1 LSLHLE
7 LTLPDRSSGVFFGG
21 VADAD
26 VSADGTLLVLDA
38 LTKTIYRFR
47 PDGSFLDSLGR
58 PGQGPGELRQP
69 VDIEVGPAGEI
80 AVADG
85 VNGRVTYWTPA
96 GQLAASTRI
105 LGWPAGMWWR
115 PSGLYLKTFRTLASG
130 NAVFFYR
137 LTPGADTTGPP
148 RLTFTFER
156 DPRTL
161 AMRGVSCDLCPAAIT
176 RQGEAVVVDPDPVA
190 YRVAQIREGGAVV
203 RVWERTGLP
212 PVGFTSSELQQIRA
226 GLKRVGLPFEP
237 QRHKYRP
244 RIGAIAI
251 DEQERLWVLRRMP
264 EGEPPRLDV
273 FGPDGRLLA
282 ELRVPGGVREFVVRS
297 GRVLTIG
304 ETPDGE
310 PVVHVY
316 RIGR

>member
-1 LSLHLE
+1 LE
-7 LTLPDRSSGVFFGG
+7 LTLPGRSSDVFFGG

-26 VSADGTLLVLDA
+26 MSADGILLVLDA

-47 PDGSFLDSLGR
+47 ADGSFLDSLAR
-58 PGQGPGELRQP
+58 PGRGPGELRQP

-80 AVADG
+80 AVVDG
-85 VNGRVTYWTPA
+85 GNGRVTYWTAA
-96 GQLAASTRI
+96 GQLAGSTRI
-105 LGWPAGMWWR
+105 LGWPVGMWWR
-115 PSGLYLKTFRTLASG
+115 PSGLHLKTSRTLASG

-137 LTPGADTTGPP
+137 FTPGADTTGPP
-148 RLTFTFER
+148 MVTFTFER
-156 DPRTL
+156 NLGTL

-190 YRVAQIREGGAVV
+190 YRVAQIREAGAVV
-203 RVWERTGLP
+203 RVWERTGLA
-212 PVGFTSSELQQIRA
+212 PVGFTSSELEQIRA
-226 GLKRVGLPFEP
+226 GLKRVGLRFVP
-237 QRHKYRP
+237 QHYEYRP
-244 RIGAIAI
+244 RIAAIAI
-251 DEQERLWVLRRMP
+251 DEQGRLWVLRRMP

-273 FGPDGRLLA
+273 FGSDGKLLA
-282 ELRVPGGVREFVVRS
+282 ELPVPSEVREFVVRS

-310 PVVHVY
+310 PVVRIY